1 MAYTTL
7 NSFPPMECLIAALAA
22 ASSGSFTHAAED
34 LGVSHAAISRRIAG
48 AESWAGIKL
57 FTRHARGVTV
67 TTDGQRLLARVSQAL
82 DIVDQAAD
90 VWKKQKRMR
99 TIRIA
104 TTHTFARVWLLPR
117 LSTIEAKLG
126 NARLEILTDAR
137 NVNLTQGEADFAIR
151 YGRGNWKVGREQ
163 KVFEEEH
170 LFAIVN
176 TATWQRLK
184 KPIRASDILSLPLIH
199 NVDSTPWSTW
209 AQAQGMAFRGR
220 SVDRVMADNSL
231 SIAAVHA
238 GLGAAV
244 LNAPIFSA
252 DNLPDGVCAI
262 TAKKAPCPLSYVL
275 ITPERE
281 LPEIVRAGAQ
291 LILALAAEQKQ

>member
-1 MAYTTL
+1 
-7 NSFPPMECLIAALAA
+7 MECLIAALAA
-22 ASSGSFTHAAED
+22 ARTGSFTHAAEE

-67 TTDGQRLLARVSQAL
+67 TNDGQRLLARVAQAL

-104 TTHTFARVWLLPR
+104 TTHTFARMWLLPR
-117 LSTIEAKLG
+117 LAAIEAKLG
-126 NARLEILTDAR
+126 NARIEVLTGAR
-137 NVNLTQGEADFAIR
+137 NVNLAEGEADLAIR
-151 YGRGNWKVGREQ
+151 YGRGNWKSGREQ
-163 KVFEEEH
+163 KVFVEEH

-176 TATWQRLK
+176 TATWERLK
-184 KPIRASDILSLPLIH
+184 KPIRASDVLSLPLIH

-209 AQAQGMAFRGR
+209 AQAQGLEFRGR
-220 SVDRVMADNSL
+220 SADRVMGDNSL
-231 SIAAVHA
+231 SIAAVQS
-238 GLGAAV
+238 GLGAGV
-244 LNAPIFSA
+244 LNVPMFSP
-252 DNLPDGVCAI
+252 NQLPEGVRAI

-281 LPEIVRAGAQ
+281 LPEVVHTCARV
-291 LILALAAEQKQ
+291 ILALAAGETP